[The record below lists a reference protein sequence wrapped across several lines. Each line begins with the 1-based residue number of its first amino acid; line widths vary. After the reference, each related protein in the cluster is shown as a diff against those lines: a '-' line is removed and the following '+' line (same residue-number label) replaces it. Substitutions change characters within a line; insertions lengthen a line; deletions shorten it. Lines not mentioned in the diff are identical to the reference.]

1 MLERM
6 GAGRTAK
13 VQEHLI
19 RLGHTEG
26 IAFKFGGKVGRTRDM
41 HRLVQLAMEK
51 DGKNAKRSSDPEHK
65 RLEDRVME
73 ELYRVYFEEEK
84 DVAELE
90 VLVEVGVR
98 TGLGNETELRDW
110 LKSDAGGKAV
120 DTALQDLKA
129 KGVKGVPW
137 FEIQGTH
144 IIDGAKDPGEFY
156 ELFVKIKG
164 EEQGQ
169 A

>member
-1 MLERM
+1 
-6 GAGRTAK
+6 
-13 VQEHLI
+13 
-19 RLGHTEG
+19 
-26 IAFKFGGKVGRTRDM
+26 
-41 HRLVQLAMEK
+41 
-51 DGKNAKRSSDPEHK
+51 
-65 RLEDRVME
+65 
-73 ELYRVYFEEEK
+73 
-84 DVAELE
+84 
-90 VLVEVGVR
+90 
-98 TGLGNETELRDW
+98 
-110 LKSDAGGKAV
+110 
-120 DTALQDLKA
+120 LQDLKA